1 MYFLIKDVK
10 IKVDINSKK
19 NQKEV
24 KKLFSKTIQ
33 NKNLQ
38 SSTLLIQNFKDYQ
51 EYIQDKKKSFSV
63 KNQDKKDSKQDIKI
77 FINKNS
83 SISNLKD
90 SQDNNQ
96 LICSQKSEF
105 NFGNPGIRSRDTHFQ
120 KINLNT
126 TENEI
131 SQTQVIKESKLNL
144 KPFQTEVNRDLLLSD
159 LTIARKLSKKKLVPL
174 NTKNSYKQIQR
185 SKINLKN
192 ITIDNKIFQNIHKKI
207 QVHNLL
213 ITPKRS
219 LVNSTSNRD
228 KIQLLSNDKSNE
240 SSNSSTDSTQILNS
254 VNKVKDFEQNA
265 KQPKRNIINK
275 TRSPSKSEEDQRNK
289 GNNLFD

>member
-19 NQKEV
+19 NQTEV

-126 TENEI
+126 TKNEI

-240 SSNSSTDSTQILNS
+240 SSNSNTDSTQILNS